1 MESLANNFDRSSTW
15 KDVKW
20 LVDKT
25 NLPVIAKG
33 ILRGDDAIRAIEA
46 GCQAIIVSNHGGRNL
61 DTTPATV
68 GNRRN
73 LFRGKSIFSSLF
85 CRLRSFRKCLKQLVA
100 ESQ

>member
-68 GNRRN
+68 GKKEIYFTANPYFP
-73 LFRGKSIFSSLF
+73 LYF
-85 CRLRSFRKCLKQLVA
+85 VD
-100 ESQ
+100 